1 MPSGHRIGRDNDES
15 LFPLWPG
22 SARGGPEE
30 FVERGKLRPGM
41 LAFKHRELL
50 PKRQIFEQEVP
61 TSAEE
66 PEYRTDQ

>member
-1 MPSGHRIGRDNDES
+1 
-15 LFPLWPG
+15 
-22 SARGGPEE
+22 
-30 FVERGKLRPGM
+30 
-41 LAFKHRELL
+41 LL